1 MIDVAQRAVTY
12 ENFQEAISTH
22 REGVS
27 FKLRKT
33 RIYIYRNSWKGIASI
48 RLKHFSLIFRL
59 PLRNVTLPLRYRLHA
74 IPAVLYKLSI
84 NLGGTRRSKRI
95 LFSIP
100 RTITDR

>member
-1 MIDVAQRAVTY
+1 MLHNVPSHMK
-12 ENFQEAISTH
+12 ISRKQYPRTE
-22 REGVS
+22 RVS
-27 FKLRKT
+27 
-33 RIYIYRNSWKGIASI
+33 RINLEKHVYIYRNSWKGIASI

-74 IPAVLYKLSI
+74 IPTVLYKLSI

>member
-1 MIDVAQRAVTY
+1 MLHNVPSHMKISRKRYPRTERVSRTY
-12 ENFQEAISTH
+12 
-22 REGVS
+22 
-27 FKLRKT
+27 KLRKKT
-33 RIYIYRNSWKGIASI
+33 RIYRNTWKGIASI

-59 PLRNVTLPLRYRLHA
+59 SLRNVTLPLRYRLHA
-74 IPAVLYKLSI
+74 IPALPYKLSI